1 MENSSPPKWILILGL
16 GAILLAFIVYAI
28 YFGPHVSRDHSTWA
42 EFGAFFGGLLSP
54 LIAFLAIVML
64 YHTLVT
70 QLSEF
75 KASVAHLSRAAE
87 IAAQDLELS
96 KGQSRDN
103 ETLAVL
109 ANGERLMSE
118 LLNQVVSERG
128 TEPEIRIFH
137 MCMEARRSLSPLER
151 SDGYV
156 KFINMARTE
165 GSVVWSYVF
174 SLYEIVDSMYAVL
187 KDYSNRHSVQFSPTV
202 LYYHR
207 RMIAVSQLL
216 ADAEFITEG
225 VRVEIATI
233 ADHHG

>member
-1 MENSSPPKWILILGL
+1 MQNSSPPKWILVLGL
-16 GAILLAFIVYAI
+16 GAILLAFVVYAV
-28 YFGPHVSRDHSTWA
+28 YFGPHLSREHSTWA

-75 KASVAHLSRAAE
+75 QASVAHLARTAE
-87 IAAQDLELS
+87 VAAQDLELS
-96 KGQSRDN
+96 KGQNRDN

-109 ANGERLMSE
+109 SNGERLMSE

-151 SDGYV
+151 SDSYV
-156 KFINMARTE
+156 EFINMARTE

-174 SLYEIVDSMYAVL
+174 SLYEVVDSMVAVL
-187 KDYSNRHSVQFSPTV
+187 KDYSLRHSVQFSPAV
-202 LYYHR
+202 LYYHK
-207 RMIAVSQLL
+207 RMIAASQLL
-216 ADAEFITEG
+216 ADAEFITEEK
-225 VRVEIATI
+225 RVEITTI
-233 ADHHG
+233 ADYHG